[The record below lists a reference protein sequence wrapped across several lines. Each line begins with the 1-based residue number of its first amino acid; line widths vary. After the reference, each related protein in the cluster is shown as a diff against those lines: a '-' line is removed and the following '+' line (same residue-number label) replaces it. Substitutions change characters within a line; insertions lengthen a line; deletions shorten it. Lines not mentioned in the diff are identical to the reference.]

1 MRLYGAPSAGI
12 DGLRRR
18 AKVALV
24 VPDEVTME
32 VLGPNPMD
40 SARWEPV
47 IEAGVAQGRRL
58 TSEVAAVG
66 HS

>member
-18 AKVALV
+18 TKVALV

-40 SARWEPV
+40 SARWSP
-47 IEAGVAQGRRL
+47 
-58 TSEVAAVG
+58 
-66 HS
+66 